1 MIIVLGISE
10 QEYFHWPG
18 IPLEKMR
25 EINNEARI
33 SKKAKMK
40 KKKKINRNQKRI
52 TPWDIHGYKREFHG
66 MNPLRG
72 QLVHPENYNY
82 LNPTQFF
89 DFCCFF
95 LQLISL
101 DCGSIVVAIH
111 DKNFWIIAKLDR
123 KDFVDQFVDIL
134 CALENR

>member
-1 MIIVLGISE
+1 MFW
-10 QEYFHWPG
+10 EYLSRRIFIG
-18 IPLEKMR
+18 LKYRLKKCGKLITKLEYQRKPKW
-25 EINNEARI
+25 
-33 SKKAKMK
+33 KKK

-89 DFCCFF
+89 DFSCFF

-111 DKNFWIIAKLDR
+111 DNNFWIIAKLDR